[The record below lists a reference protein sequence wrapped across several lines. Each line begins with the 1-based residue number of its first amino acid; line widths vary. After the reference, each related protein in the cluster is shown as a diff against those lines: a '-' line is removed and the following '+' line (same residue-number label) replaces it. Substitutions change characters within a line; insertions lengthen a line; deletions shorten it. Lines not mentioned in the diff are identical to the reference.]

1 MYIKR
6 IIFIVLSLTV
16 LSSLYAKTSDSIVE
30 VSEEAVEKLGKFFT
44 DGIGKL
50 EAGIANTKAVI
61 VRGKLCVKGKGEKQ
75 IIFVKT
81 EDNKKITVKTITG
94 NEASMSKLAVFKG
107 KNVKLTGIY
116 NKEKETLT
124 VIDYQLWNKKE
135 DKEVKL

>member
-1 MYIKR
+1 MFMKKIL
-6 IIFIVLSLTV
+6 FVLLGLIAV
-16 LSSLYAKTSDSIVE
+16 ISLYAKTSDSIVE
-30 VSEEAVEKLGKFFT
+30 VSEEAFEKLGKFVN
-44 DGIGKL
+44 DGVGKIG
-50 EAGIANTKAVI
+50 AGIANTKAVI

-81 EDNKKITVKTITG
+81 DDNKKITVKTITG

-135 DKEVKL
+135 EKEVEL

>member
-1 MYIKR
+1 MKKIL
-6 IIFIVLSLTV
+6 FVLLGLIAVT
-16 LSSLYAKTSDSIVE
+16 SLYAKTSDSIVE
-30 VSEEAVEKLGKFFT
+30 VSEEAFEKLGKFVN
-44 DGIGKL
+44 DGVGKIG
-50 EAGIANTKAVI
+50 AGIANTKAVI

-81 EDNKKITVKTITG
+81 DDNKKITVKTITG